1 MTKDEEDQLLRS
13 VVRQNA
19 ESIFLARQRA
29 ERELLEAK
37 EALEAKTAELAASL
51 AMMQATLE
59 STADGI
65 LVTDEAGSV
74 TGFNETFVRMWD
86 LPAGVMASRDHR
98 RLLDVMARQVPDP
111 DDFLAEV
118 AAIDAGSRP
127 DTFDVLSLVDG
138 RVFERCTRVQLID
151 GRVVGRVWSYRD
163 VTERARSEA
172 ALREA
177 KTQAEAANRA
187 KSAFLTMMSHELR
200 TPLNAIAGYAQ
211 LLELEIHGA
220 LNEAQRQ
227 PISRIQSSQKH
238 LLRLI
243 DDVLTHAKLETG
255 TIEYELRP
263 VPVADVI
270 AAAEALVAPQAQA
283 RDLTIEVR
291 GCPPDLV
298 ARADEER
305 LRQILANLL
314 SNAVKFTDPGGRIEI
329 ACDRVESEVRIAVRD
344 SGIGISEDALEDIFV
359 PFMQVRSELTRAT
372 DGTGLGLP
380 ISRSLAR
387 GMGGDVI
394 VESNPGSGSTFFL
407 VLPAA

>member
-1 MTKDEEDQLLRS
+1 MPKDEEDQLLRS

-29 ERELLEAK
+29 ERDLLEAK

-86 LPAGVMASRDHR
+86 LPTDVMESRDHR
-98 RLLDVMARQVPDP
+98 RLLDVMARQLPDP
-111 DDFLAEV
+111 DNFLDEI
-118 AAIDAGSRP
+118 AAIQAGSRP
-127 DTFDVLSLVDG
+127 DTFDIQSLADG

-177 KTQAEAANRA
+177 KAQAEAASRA
-187 KSAFLTMMSHELR
+187 KSAFLAMMSHELR

-211 LLELEIHGA
+211 LLELEIHGQ
-220 LNEAQRQ
+220 LSEAQRQ
-227 PISRIQSSQKH
+227 SISRIQSSQKH

-255 TIEYELRP
+255 TIHYELRA
-263 VPVADVI
+263 VPVADAI
-270 AAAEALVAPQAQA
+270 AGAEALVAPQAQA
-283 RDLTIEVR
+283 RNLTIDIRGCSMDLT
-291 GCPPDLV
+291 

-305 LRQILANLL
+305 VRQILANLL
-314 SNAVKFTDPGGRIEI
+314 SNAIKFTDPGGWIEV
-329 ACDRVESEVRIAVRD
+329 ACARVESDVRIAVRD
-344 SGIGISEDALEDIFV
+344 SGIGIPDDALEDIFV
-359 PFMQVRSELTRAT
+359 PFMQVRAELTRAT
-372 DGTGLGLP
+372 GGTGLGLP

-387 GMGGDVI
+387 GMGGDVT
-394 VESNPGSGSTFFL
+394 VESTPGSGSTFAL